1 MKNKG
6 IITSERKE
14 QMKTFND
21 HGNAVKMFERYCSDD
36 YDLTEDFT
44 YTELETEIKR
54 AVRKQ
59 DKKIDLNLLYEM
71 IELASEVEYDRNE
84 DEHLNKSWE
93 KAINNYLKKFY
104 PKEKY
109 YYLFPYEQET
119 RENMTKYKVTAG
131 QTQYTTYEIEVE
143 ANSPEE
149 AEKIALAT
157 DMNKWDDER
166 TENGDSLSVDEVE
179 EIKE

>member
-1 MKNKG
+1 
-6 IITSERKE
+6 
-14 QMKTFND
+14 
-21 HGNAVKMFERYCSDD
+21 
-36 YDLTEDFT
+36 
-44 YTELETEIKR
+44 
-54 AVRKQ
+54 
-59 DKKIDLNLLYEM
+59 
-71 IELASEVEYDRNE
+71 
-84 DEHLNKSWE
+84 
-93 KAINNYLKKFY
+93 
-104 PKEKY
+104 
-109 YYLFPYEQET
+109 
-119 RENMTKYKVTAG
+119 MTKYKITAG